1 MSIEE
6 PMSIEDRIR
15 TATRAGASLVRDI
28 GPMAADPETVRVR
41 RLPARAARRWGTW
54 AIPLAAAAAV
64 ALVAISLVAV
74 RGADSGAP
82 ATRPVTPA
90 APITVPR
97 YFVALDAAGTEV
109 DGYTGTGRLIIG
121 NDQAGT
127 AIGTVAPPH
136 GLKFAA
142 VQGASDDRTFIVEA
156 TSAKQ
161 SAAGEGP
168 ETWYALRIA
177 PGAAHPYQLNLLPI
191 KLPGSSPDSI
201 GVALSPDGRELA
213 VESVGVQSG
222 SRDTVTLALYSPWS
236 GAELHAWTA
245 TRLTPGMA
253 SGTLSWLANGRQL
266 AFTDVPPGAGRSEQ
280 LRTLD
285 VTDSG
290 TNLMTASDVVLTLKS
305 PDASPANCYSM
316 HLSPDGGTVVCGTQ
330 YAFVDGGPGTNAGCA
345 NGGLEFTAYSVRTGK
360 PVRVLY
366 QYRGACHNG
375 ISMVLWMNAAG
386 TEIIGSIQTDI
397 ANEGGQHAGQVGV
410 MSGGNIR
417 PLKLPKSVP
426 TDYYGIIAF

>member
-1 MSIEE
+1 
-6 PMSIEDRIR
+6 MSIEDRIR
-15 TATRAGASLVRDI
+15 TATRAGATLVRDI
-28 GPMAADPETVRVR
+28 GPMAADPETVRAR
-41 RLPARAARRWGTW
+41 RLPAPAVRRWGTW
-54 AIPLAAAAAV
+54 GIPLAAAAAV

-82 ATRPVTPA
+82 ASHPVTPA
-90 APITVPR
+90 APTAAPR
-97 YFVALDAAGTEV
+97 YYVAVDVAGTEV

-121 NDQAGT
+121 DDHTGT
-127 AIGTVAPPH
+127 AIAAVAPPH

-156 TSAKQ
+156 TSTKQ

-177 PGAAHPYQLNLLPI
+177 PGAARPYWLSQLPI
-191 KLPGSSPDSI
+191 KLPSSSPNSI
-201 GVALSPDGRELA
+201 GFALSPDGRELA
-213 VESVGVQSG
+213 VESVGEPSSSG
-222 SRDTVTLALYSPWS
+222 DTVTLALYSASS

-245 TRLTPGMA
+245 SKLTPGMA
-253 SGTLSWLANGRQL
+253 SGTLSWLAGGRQL
-266 AFTDVPPGAGRSEQ
+266 AFTDVPPGAGQSEQ

-285 VTDSG
+285 VTGPG
-290 TNLMTASDVVLTLKS
+290 TNLMTASNVVLTLKS
-305 PDASPANCYSM
+305 PDASPSNCYSM

-397 ANEGGQHAGQVGV
+397 ANEGGEHAGQVGV
-410 MSGGNIR
+410 MSGGRIH